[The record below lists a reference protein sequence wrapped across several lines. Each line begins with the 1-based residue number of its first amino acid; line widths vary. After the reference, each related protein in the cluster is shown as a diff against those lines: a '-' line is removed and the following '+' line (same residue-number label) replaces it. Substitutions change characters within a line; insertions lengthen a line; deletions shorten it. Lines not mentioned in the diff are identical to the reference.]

1 MVLFQLPQ
9 VFLYLTVMGVVLRIK
24 ETGRLKKIWI
34 TSFISPSFL
43 PDCSTVSLDCGTSEQ
58 LCPQNDKITLKCL
71 ISGNY
76 LEWHLLDSTNNK
88 IKEADFSLISVINE
102 VDGPD
107 DFKATLI
114 ANDTG
119 LTSVIEIDLVEKE
132 GTTVICNDLFN
143 NNTKQCKLSYSG

>member
-1 MVLFQLPQ
+1 
-9 VFLYLTVMGVVLRIK
+9 MGVFLRIK
-24 ETGRLKKIWI
+24 ET
-34 TSFISPSFL
+34 
-43 PDCSTVSLDCGTSEQ
+43 DCSTVCLDCGTSEQ

-76 LEWHLLDSTNNK
+76 LEWKLLDSTNNK
-88 IKEADFSLISVINE
+88 IKEADFSLLFDHINKVE
-102 VDGPD
+102 GPS

-143 NNTKQCKLSYSG
+143 NNTKQCKLLSLIHISEPTRPY